1 MCMRAWNDLISDKY
15 VTMYTTEKSLYYID
29 KGVRIERLTKSG
41 DIIVQNTMVNPEKF
55 VMVTPQQYE
64 VFENLGWEPGILKV
78 NIDYID
84 SKLIKVNYQMK
95 LALNNE
101 EPIEKISANRE
112 RLLLKYFEYKKRFN
126 KFVDLK

>member
-1 MCMRAWNDLISDKY
+1 MCMKAWNDLISDKY
-15 VTMYTTEKSLYYID
+15 VTMYKTERSLYYID
-29 KGVRIERLTKSG
+29 KGIRIERFNGDG
-41 DIIVQNTMVNPEKF
+41 DILVQNTMTNPEKF
-55 VMVTPQQYE
+55 VKVTPQQYE
-64 VFENLGWEPGILKV
+64 VFENLGWEPGILRV

-101 EPIEKISANRE
+101 EPIEKIHANRE

-126 KFVDLK
+126 KFVDLN

>member
-1 MCMRAWNDLISDKY
+1 MKAWNDLISDKY
-15 VTMYTTEKSLYYID
+15 VTMYKTERSLYYID
-29 KGVRIERLTKSG
+29 KGIRIERFNGDG
-41 DIIVQNTMVNPEKF
+41 DILVQNTMTNPEKF
-55 VMVTPQQYE
+55 VKVTPQQYE
-64 VFENLGWEPGILKV
+64 VFENLGWEPGILRV

-101 EPIEKISANRE
+101 EPIEKIHANRE

-126 KFVDLK
+126 KFVDLN

>member
-1 MCMRAWNDLISDKY
+1 MRAWSDLISDKY
-15 VTMYTTEKSLYYID
+15 VTMYTTETSLYYID
-29 KGVRIERLTKSG
+29 KGVRIERLNKSG
-41 DIIVQNTMVNPEKF
+41 DIIVQNTMINPEKF

-64 VFENLGWEPGILKV
+64 VFENLGWEPGILRV

-84 SKLIKVNYQMK
+84 SKLLKVNYQMK
-95 LALNNE
+95 LALNND

-112 RLLLKYFEYKKRFN
+112 KLLLKYFEYKKRFN

>member
-1 MCMRAWNDLISDKY
+1 MRAWNDLISDKY
-15 VTMYTTEKSLYYID
+15 VTMYTTETSLYYID
-29 KGVRIERLTKSG
+29 KGVRIERFNKSG
-41 DIIVQNTMVNPEKF
+41 DIIVQNTMINPEKF
-55 VMVTPQQYE
+55 VKVTLEQYI

-84 SKLIKVNYQMK
+84 SKLLKVNYQMK

-101 EPIEKISANRE
+101 EPIEKIYANRE
-112 RLLLKYFEYKKRFN
+112 KLLLKYFEYKKRFN

>member
-1 MCMRAWNDLISDKY
+1 MRAWSDLISDKY
-15 VTMYTTEKSLYYID
+15 VTMYTTETSLYYID
-29 KGVRIERLTKSG
+29 KGVRIERFNKSG
-41 DIIVQNTMVNPEKF
+41 DIIVQNTMINPEKF

-64 VFENLGWEPGILKV
+64 VFENLGWEPGILRV

-84 SKLIKVNYQMK
+84 SKLLKVNYQMK

-101 EPIEKISANRE
+101 EPIEKIYANRE
-112 RLLLKYFEYKKRFN
+112 KLLLKYFEYKKRFN

>member
-1 MCMRAWNDLISDKY
+1 MRAWNDLISDKY
-15 VTMYTTEKSLYYID
+15 VTLYETETSLYYID
-29 KGVRIERLTKSG
+29 KGVRIERFNKSG
-41 DIIVQNTMVNPEKF
+41 DIIVQNTMINPEKF

-64 VFENLGWEPGILKV
+64 VFENLGWEPGILRV

-112 RLLLKYFEYKKRFN
+112 KLLLKYFEYKKRFN
-126 KFVDLK
+126 KFVDLN

>member
-1 MCMRAWNDLISDKY
+1 MYIRPFKKKKKNKY
-15 VTMYTTEKSLYYID
+15 VKKYTNDSKLYYID
-29 KGVRIERLTKSG
+29 KGVRIERMNKTG
-41 DIIVQNTMVNPEKF
+41 DIIVQNTMTNPEKF
-55 VMVTPQQYE
+55 VMVTPQHYE
-64 VFENLGWEPGILKV
+64 VFENLGWEPGILRV

-112 RLLLKYFEYKKRFN
+112 KLLLKYFEYKKRFN

>member
-1 MCMRAWNDLISDKY
+1 MRAWNDLISDKY
-15 VTMYTTEKSLYYID
+15 VTMYTTETSLYYID
-29 KGVRIERLTKSG
+29 KGVRIERFNKSG
-41 DIIVQNTMVNPEKF
+41 DIIVQNTMINPEKF

-64 VFENLGWEPGILKV
+64 VFENLGWEPGILRV

-84 SKLIKVNYQMK
+84 SKLLKVNYQMK

-101 EPIEKISANRE
+101 EPIEKIHANRE
-112 RLLLKYFEYKKRFN
+112 KLLLKYFEYKKRFN

>member
-1 MCMRAWNDLISDKY
+1 MRAWNDLISDKY
-15 VTMYTTEKSLYYID
+15 VTMYTTERSLYYID
-29 KGVRIERLTKSG
+29 KGVRIERMNKTG
-41 DIIVQNTMVNPEKF
+41 DIIVQNTMTNPEKF

-64 VFENLGWEPGILKV
+64 VFENLGWYPGILKV

-112 RLLLKYFEYKKRFN
+112 KLLLKYFEYKKRFN